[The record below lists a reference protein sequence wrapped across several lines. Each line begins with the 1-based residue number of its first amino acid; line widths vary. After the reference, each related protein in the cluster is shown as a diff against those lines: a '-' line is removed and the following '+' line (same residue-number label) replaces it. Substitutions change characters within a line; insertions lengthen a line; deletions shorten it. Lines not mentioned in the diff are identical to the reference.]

1 MVTNT
6 EVSDPVLSLPSIS
19 VDVSSRL
26 AEHALPKGQLPNV
39 DLTVIS
45 NDYFQTI
52 QAPLLRGRDF
62 ANTDDM
68 NSQQVMIVNQAFA
81 QQYFPGKDV
90 LGKRVKSGMDNGM
103 PGVRCCAR
111 LSAW

>member
-1 MVTNT
+1 MTDDLAMISF
-6 EVSDPVLSLPSIS
+6 EDP
-19 VDVSSRL
+19 
-26 AEHALPKGQLPNV
+26 EHALPKGQLPNV
-39 DLTVIS
+39 DLTVVS

-68 NSQQVMIVNQAFA
+68 KSQQVMIVNQAFA
-81 QQYFPGKDV
+81 EQYFPGKDV

-103 PGVRCCAR
+103 PGGSAVAR
-111 LSAW
+111 DYRRGRQHPTFC